1 MIYVIYDDFK
11 RAQTLT
17 AKQVYATKEATL
29 IRLSWIFLLTILTS
43 LSLASGSGP
52 GDDGGA
58 PSQKSGN
65 GDGEFYAWLVHPED
79 VFEANLMQLRVRL
92 FPNTNEFPGM
102 RKADVNRFDDTVV
115 QATIAVEDLSVPL
128 WNTQIANRPQSHI
141 QREQA
146 RGREALEFCRR
157 AILNASG
164 LLVVAPRYEDS
175 DRLVHCRL
183 ELLDEAGDRVDLG
196 ELLVKNGFGS
206 RDVLDWGRRMP

>member
-1 MIYVIYDDFK
+1 MYCS
-11 RAQTLT
+11 AT
-17 AKQVYATKEATL
+17 AITVC
-29 IRLSWIFLLTILTS
+29 
-43 LSLASGSGP
+43 
-52 GDDGGA
+52 
-58 PSQKSGN
+58 GN
-65 GDGEFYAWLVHPED
+65 GVFCEWVWTGCSRTRVPPRREIPVEDVPALQPDLEDFESDGEFHAWLVHPED

-115 QATIAVEDLSVPL
+115 QATIALEDLSVPL

-141 QREQA
+141 QREKA

-183 ELLDEAGDRVDLG
+183 VLLDEQGDKVDLG

-206 RDVLDWGRRMP
+206 RKVLDWGRRMPQ